1 MMLYMKVVGACLFV
15 LGHFVGEPF
24 SRPEEGGPNVRCE
37 ANLPLARCEHLR
49 DKFSQLSSH
58 HFFSYVDFL
67 IGLPIVDG
75 EP

>member
-24 SRPEEGGPNVRCE
+24 SR
-37 ANLPLARCEHLR
+37 R